1 MTAIHN
7 YNNPTTMEFKRF
19 RAALCYNVNI
29 ITVELRREIYGMKE
43 IAITTWFKQQNI
55 DPDHFVLVDVRAPL
69 EYKDGHIPGAI
80 NIPLF
85 SNEERA
91 IIGTLYKQKG
101 TEQAKWK
108 AMEIVS
114 PKIPQLLQSIKD
126 YAADGKKPLIYC
138 WRGGSRSGAMGT
150 FAELAGL
157 SVCRLTGG
165 YKAYRTW
172 CTEQLQE
179 DLFRGKKP
187 VMLHGMTGVGKTLIL
202 DQLASQEH
210 PTLDLEKMANH
221 RGSIFGHFGLGAPH
235 NQKMFESLLLDRLH
249 QLGQADYLILEAES
263 RRVGH
268 ATLPEFMM
276 DWRKV
281 GIHFNLKASLSFRIN
296 VIMQEYVTPAVNM
309 EEFTQEAINSFT
321 QIKKRLSP
329 NDREIAEQML
339 RDNDFASFIELI
351 LVKYYDPFYQFH
363 LDDYKGELIEISY
376 ESIEEAVDKI
386 NEYLKSLNT
395 SIPIG

>member
-1 MTAIHN
+1 
-7 YNNPTTMEFKRF
+7 MEYKSLL
-19 RAALCYNVNI
+19 AALWYNVS
-29 ITVELRREIYGMKE
+29 ITIEILRREIYGMKD
-43 IAITTWFKQQNI
+43 IGITDWFKQQNI
-55 DPDHFVLVDVRAPL
+55 DHGHFFLIDVRAPL
-69 EYKDGHIPGAI
+69 EYKEGHIPGAI

-91 IIGTLYKQKG
+91 IIGTLYKQEG
-101 TEQAKWK
+101 TDHAKWK
-108 AMEIVS
+108 AMELVS

-126 YAADGKKPLIYC
+126 YAVGGKKPLIYC
-138 WRGGSRSGAMGT
+138 WRGGSRSGSVCT

-157 SVCRLTGG
+157 SVSRLTGG

-179 DLFRGKKP
+179 ELFLGKKP

-202 DQLASQEH
+202 DQLAIQDH

-268 ATLPEFMM
+268 ATLPEFIM
-276 DWRKV
+276 DWRKE

-296 VIMQEYVTPAVNM
+296 VIMQEYVTPAENM
-309 EEFTQEAINSFT
+309 KEFTQEAIESFT
-321 QIKKRLSP
+321 QIKKRLAP
-329 NDREIAEQML
+329 NDREVAEQML
-339 RDNDFASFIELI
+339 KDNNFASFIELI

-363 LDDYKGELIEISY
+363 LDDYKGELIDINY
-376 ESIEEAVDKI
+376 ETVEEAVDKI
-386 NEYLKSLNT
+386 NKELARLFAKETVL
-395 SIPIG
+395 G

>member
-1 MTAIHN
+1 
-7 YNNPTTMEFKRF
+7 MEFKRF
-19 RAALCYNVNI
+19 RAALCYNVNTN
-29 ITVELRREIYGMKE
+29 TVESRREIYGMKE

-187 VMLHGMTGVGKTLIL
+187 VILHGMTGVGKTLIL

-235 NQKMFESLLLDRLH
+235 NQKTFESLLLDRLH